1 MIKEIIVVE
10 GKDDTVAIKRA
21 VEADTIE
28 TNGSAIGED
37 VLRRIALAN
46 ERRGIIIFT
55 DPDHAGERIR
65 KIVARHAPGCKHA
78 FLPQEK
84 ALYKGDI
91 GIENA
96 SPEAIRT
103 ALSELRTET
112 ADETGEVSFEDF
124 AAALKK
130 RKTRVKSL
138 LLNQSFLRG
147 VGNIYADEALFR
159 AGIHPLALASRIRTD
174 RARKLYDAIVAVLQE
189 AIAAGGSSISDY
201 VDAEGRAGFFQI
213 SHRVYQRT
221 GEPCVTCGGVIRR
234 TIVSQRS
241 SHFCPTCQKR

>member
-1 MIKEIIVVE
+1 MVIKEIIVVE

-46 ERRGIIIFT
+46 ERRGVIIFT

-96 SPEAIRT
+96 SPEAIRQ

-112 ADETGEVSFEDF
+112 ADTEGEVTWEHLMEAGLIVHPDASNRRLLVGKLLGIGYANGKQFYKRCTSFRISKAEFD
-124 AAALKK
+124 AAMREMEQQL
-130 RKTRVKSL
+130 
-138 LLNQSFLRG
+138 
-147 VGNIYADEALFR
+147 
-159 AGIHPLALASRIRTD
+159 
-174 RARKLYDAIVAVLQE
+174 
-189 AIAAGGSSISDY
+189 
-201 VDAEGRAGFFQI
+201 EG
-213 SHRVYQRT
+213 
-221 GEPCVTCGGVIRR
+221 
-234 TIVSQRS
+234 
-241 SHFCPTCQKR
+241 

>member
-1 MIKEIIVVE
+1 MFACNLDIKLKGMVLMIKEIIVVE

-21 VEADTIE
+21 VAADTIE

-46 ERRGIIIFT
+46 ERRGVIIFT

-112 ADETGEVSFEDF
+112 ADEAGEITWEDLMDAGLIVHPEASNRRLVIGRLLGIGYANGKQFYKRCTSFRISKAEF
-124 AAALKK
+124 
-130 RKTRVKSL
+130 T
-138 LLNQSFLRG
+138 
-147 VGNIYADEALFR
+147 EAYRQMEKEL
-159 AGIHPLALASRIRTD
+159 
-174 RARKLYDAIVAVLQE
+174 
-189 AIAAGGSSISDY
+189 
-201 VDAEGRAGFFQI
+201 EG
-213 SHRVYQRT
+213 
-221 GEPCVTCGGVIRR
+221 
-234 TIVSQRS
+234 
-241 SHFCPTCQKR
+241 